1 MLSGGERDL
10 DLARSAVGEIVEV
23 DDGAVAAGVD
33 EPLYET
39 PVQRA
44 HDLGVR
50 LGQLAEGAPG
60 EGHREAG
67 VVDDGLRVE
76 AERGQ
81 LRVER
86 LAAARTAAV
95 GAGGMDGSCLADRK
109 STRLNSSN
117 ACATR
122 MQTSAG

>member
-76 AERGQ
+76 ARSEKR
-81 LRVER
+81 RVGKEC
-86 LAAARTAAV
+86 V
-95 GAGGMDGSCLADRK
+95 
-109 STRLNSSN
+109 STCRCRWSPDHKK
-117 ACATR
+117 
-122 MQTSAG
+122 